1 MNKNEEKDLEII
13 VRWEEEKEI
22 KTVEELDKFI
32 DEKCLDLI
40 KDRKLFILY
49 KGYEIEYALDSQE
62 YSCESLG
69 IFKIYD
75 LYEIISKIDK
85 IEKKN
90 NKSKNSQSI
99 NMDRNL

>member
-49 KGYEIEYALDSQE
+49 KGYEIE
-62 YSCESLG
+62 
-69 IFKIYD
+69 
-75 LYEIISKIDK
+75 
-85 IEKKN
+85 
-90 NKSKNSQSI
+90 
-99 NMDRNL
+99 